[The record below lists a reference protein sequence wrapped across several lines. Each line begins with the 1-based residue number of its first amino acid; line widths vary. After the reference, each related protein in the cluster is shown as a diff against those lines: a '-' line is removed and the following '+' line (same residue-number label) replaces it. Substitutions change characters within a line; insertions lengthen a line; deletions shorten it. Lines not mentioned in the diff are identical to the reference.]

1 MVGERTVRDLPIIHA
16 KVADVKFCLATDA
29 VGHKCSFEDRL
40 EGV

>member
-16 KVADVKFCLATDA
+16 KVADVKFCLVTNA
-29 VGHKCSFEDRL
+29 VRQNRSSEDRL